1 VAKME
6 KMKLAI
12 ATTFLL
18 FLTTAAN
25 AVDPDAAVKAHL
37 QCVADKVAKFDDGKS
52 SNSELAGRV
61 IPLCHSLHVA
71 AMQATGGDPNNS
83 DLEQAHTAAA
93 VEMARI
99 HSGHRQ

>member
-1 VAKME
+1 MQKME

-12 ATTFLL
+12 ATTFIL

-25 AVDPDAAVKAHL
+25 AVNPDAALKAHI
-37 QCVADKVAKFDDGKS
+37 QCVTDKVAKFDDGKIR
-52 SNSELAGRV
+52 NTELAGRV

-71 AMQATGGDPNNS
+71 AAATGGDPNNS
-83 DLEQAHTAAA
+83 DLEQAHTTAA
-93 VEMARI
+93 VEMAGT